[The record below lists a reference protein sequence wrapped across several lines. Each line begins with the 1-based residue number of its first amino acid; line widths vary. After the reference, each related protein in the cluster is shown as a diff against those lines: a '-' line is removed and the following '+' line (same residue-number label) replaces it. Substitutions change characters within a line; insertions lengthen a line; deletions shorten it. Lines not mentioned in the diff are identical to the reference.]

1 MSWCLSTILSVATI
15 VHCVVF
21 GVCNVLDI
29 HCVPTSVH
37 HVVFPLLMASTTPTL
52 AFFACWSFVGGGRLL
67 VGYFGQKLYPSST
80 FIVFAKLIHFCSFWF
95 YFPILKTMCD
105 NMFGFVCRE
114 ILQTLKGTL
123 NFCLVLLKN
132 I

>member
-1 MSWCLSTILSVATI
+1 
-15 VHCVVF
+15 
-21 GVCNVLDI
+21 
-29 HCVPTSVH
+29 
-37 HVVFPLLMASTTPTL
+37 
-52 AFFACWSFVGGGRLL
+52 LL

>member
-80 FIVFAKLIHFCSFWF
+80 FIVFAKLIHFCSF
-95 YFPILKTMCD
+95 
-105 NMFGFVCRE
+105 
-114 ILQTLKGTL
+114 
-123 NFCLVLLKN
+123 
-132 I
+132 